1 MLLGLLPILFPPF
14 KLLSFQI
21 RNELC
26 PSESCRS
33 VFNDRLFAI
42 SLEITPKLRL
52 LDFIIA
58 LRAALHDGARRLL
71 DGHND

>member
-1 MLLGLLPILFPPF
+1 MISRLFPF
-14 KLLSFQI
+14 YSSSQIAHFSDLQLALSIKILQIGLRSSSLCEII
-21 RNELC
+21 RNH
-26 PSESCRS
+26 S
-33 VFNDRLFAI
+33 
-42 SLEITPKLRL
+42 KLRL